1 MIKNCQ
7 KIEMRLDKFLHK
19 NSYTTSRNKAQELI
33 IDKKVEVNNNIV
45 TKPSYKVEDDD
56 TITILEETIYVS
68 RAAKKLKSFF
78 DLHDCISVKD
88 KRVLD
93 IGSSTGGFVQILCE
107 YGASSV
113 TAVDVGKDQLHK
125 DIKANLKVMSYEET
139 DIRDFYIDKPFE
151 FVTCDVSFVGI
162 EYILDDIDRL
172 SSSEIVIL
180 FKPQFEVGRN
190 IKRDRRGVVKDP
202 KAIILA
208 FEKFE
213 KKVKDLGW
221 KQLIKD
227 HSRIKGKEG
236 NEEIFYY
243 FTK

>member
-1 MIKNCQ
+1 MVKYTQ

-19 NSYTTSRNKAQELI
+19 NSYTSSRNKAQELI
-33 IDKKVEVNNNIV
+33 TDKKVEVNNKII
-45 TKPSYKVEDDD
+45 TKPSYRVEDDD
-56 TITILEETIYVS
+56 IITILEETIYVS
-68 RAAKKLKSFF
+68 RAAKKLKSFL
-78 DLHDCISVKD
+78 DTHDISVKD
-88 KRVLD
+88 KQVLD

-107 YGASSV
+107 YGASVV

-125 DIKANLKVMSYEET
+125 ELKENPKVKSYEET
-139 DIRDFYIDKPFE
+139 DIRDFFSDQCFDL
-151 FVTCDVSFVGI
+151 VTCDVSFVGI

-172 SSSEIVIL
+172 SSCEIVIL

-190 IKRDRRGVVKDP
+190 IKRDKRGVVKDS

-213 KKVKDLGW
+213 KMTKALGW

-227 HSRIKGKEG
+227 YSHIKGKEG

-243 FTK
+243 FKK